1 MKYVKTFENFNY
13 DSTNEGWLWGE
24 GNIWSKI
31 GNWISDWKDR
41 KVAEGAEKFKNWAE
55 KNPEKIAEIQDKVK
69 PEFDKLSDEQQ
80 QELINKLES
89 YKGET
94 PPADVVEAAEE
105 VVKVEEKLKKYKKGT
120 KLYESNSLI
129 LENTELSLGRKIL
142 YWLGIG
148 MIYLGVIVAAISAII
163 AVGGTLL
170 MAAGAIAVSS
180 TILGLSG
187 AQIAGILVAGVVT
200 IFSGVIIQYNAN
212 PKHPDNRYSN
222 AKTGW
227 ESSGGPIM

>member
-13 DSTNEGWLWGE
+13 DTTNENWLWGE

-41 KVAEGAEKFKNWAE
+41 KLAEGAEKFKNWAE
-55 KNPEKIAEIQDKVK
+55 KNPEKISEIEAKVK

-120 KLYESNSLI
+120 KLYESNSII

-148 MIYLGVIVAAISAII
+148 MIYLGLIVAALSAII
-163 AVGGTLL
+163 AVGGALL
-170 MAAGAIAVSS
+170 MAGGAIAVSS

-187 AQIAGILVAGVVT
+187 LQAMGIILAGVVT
-200 IFSGVIIQYNAN
+200 AISGQVIQYKAN
-212 PKHPDNRYSN
+212 PDHPDNKYSS
-222 AKTGW
+222 ARTGW